1 MSNPL
6 ASPLPWDLAA
16 KDYANVTAPFF
27 RNYAEV
33 ALDRA
38 GVAVG
43 SRVLDV
49 AAGPGTLALLAALRG
64 CHTTAVDFSP
74 RMIDELRSKAVAA
87 GAVVDAQVADG
98 QALPIRDAAFDAAFS
113 MFGLMFFPDRAKG
126 LREMLRVLVPGG
138 VAVISSWQPME
149 RFPILSDI
157 FAAVRE
163 ILPDL
168 PLGGDKAPLVAL
180 AEIVSEMRAAGFES
194 IAAEEVSASAESPTL
209 DDAWS
214 FMHRGSPPLA
224 LIRKNIG
231 EAAWHNVE
239 RGIVESLR
247 RKYGSGAQKMTMVAN
262 LGVGRKPR

>member
-1 MSNPL
+1 
-6 ASPLPWDLAA
+6 
-16 KDYANVTAPFF
+16 
-27 RNYAEV
+27 
-33 ALDRA
+33 
-38 GVAVG
+38 
-43 SRVLDV
+43 
-49 AAGPGTLALLAALRG
+49 
-64 CHTTAVDFSP
+64 
-74 RMIDELRSKAVAA
+74 
-87 GAVVDAQVADG
+87 
-98 QALPIRDAAFDAAFS
+98 
-113 MFGLMFFPDRAKG
+113 
-126 LREMLRVLVPGG
+126 
-138 VAVISSWQPME
+138 ME

-194 IAAEEVSASAESPTL
+194 IAAEEVSVSAESPTL

-247 RKYGSGAQKMTMVAN
+247 CKYGSGAQKMTMVAN